1 MIMAKFLSC
10 AELIDTIQ
18 KKSKETKEILWVCS
32 PDLGSGA
39 HNVFLQEILKNPPS
53 DIRFIFNLNELS
65 VKQGKIS
72 PYEIQFFMEQ
82 FDDGCVK
89 SLDAFHSNIFV
100 FDDSAILTS
109 STLKPTAFENDVEV
123 GVLVNGSELDQIK
136 KFFTESLWANAKP
149 IGDLKK
155 LKFTWN
161 LAQKNAA
168 TKVKV
173 KKTKP
178 QPRTKE
184 WTDDYAHSWYI
195 GVANRLPTKTERRI
209 KQETGWGTE
218 LLVVGDVGYPAYK
231 QLKLGDL
238 TYLVNLYKK
247 HGKIEIELAHV
258 FDKSRIETDEGD
270 LHIACRAE
278 KRYLLSREQF
288 YQLLKTMNIH
298 SRTSETTI
306 SNSQLKL
313 LIECLGSIKQKR
325 KRSKPPQ
332 VKNPKKKKP

>member
-1 MIMAKFLSC
+1 
-10 AELIDTIQ
+10 
-18 KKSKETKEILWVCS
+18 
-32 PDLGSGA
+32 
-39 HNVFLQEILKNPPS
+39 
-53 DIRFIFNLNELS
+53 
-65 VKQGKIS
+65 
-72 PYEIQFFMEQ
+72 MEQ
-82 FDDGCVK
+82 FNAGCVK

-100 FDDSAILTS
+100 FDDSAVLTS
-109 STLKPTAFENDVEV
+109 ATLTPTEFESDIEA
-123 GVLVNGSELDQIK
+123 GVLVDGLEVDEIK
-136 KFFTESLWANAKP
+136 RFFTQSLWANAKP
-149 IGDLKK
+149 IGELKK
-155 LKFTWN
+155 LKFIWN

-168 TKVKV
+168 KKVKV
-173 KKTKP
+173 KKTKT
-178 QPRTKE
+178 QPRIKE

-231 QLKLGDL
+231 QLKLGDI

-247 HGKIEIELAHV
+247 HGKIEVELAHV

-270 LHIACRAE
+270 LHMACRAE

-306 SNSQLKL
+306 NGAQLKL
-313 LIECLGSIKQKR
+313 LNDCLASIKQKR
-325 KRSKPPQ
+325 KKSKLQ
-332 VKNPKKKKP
+332 QAKKPKKK